1 MNVGFV
7 LGQCSPAC
15 ESNYPYIQEQG
26 PNMVHHSEKNF
37 KQNDK
42 LLKMPG
48 KLDRGPVE
56 FKSRVVEHEGEIMA
70 IATGDV
76 ITVPQ
81 TMSILGAVETMT
93 RCGFRRLPVVDA
105 GSRKVRGIVTSGDI
119 INFLGGGDKFNL
131 VQVKHGGN
139 LLSAVNESIRSIM
152 TTQVTTLPDTS
163 SLRDAI
169 DIIKGKM
176 IGGIPIL
183 HQDQS
188 VAGIVT
194 ERDVMTVLANERVTC
209 TVEEIMSRSLR
220 VTEPDCPIGKVTREM
235 TKYRFRRLPVVS
247 DDVLYGII
255 TTTDIMKYLG
265 SKRVFDQ
272 LETGDIAEVMAL
284 PVRTLVSGNLYTI
297 APDRSVNQAAGE
309 MVKKNA
315 GALPVI
321 EDARLI
327 GLVTEFDLVNALSRG

>member
-1 MNVGFV
+1 
-7 LGQCSPAC
+7 
-15 ESNYPYIQEQG
+15 
-26 PNMVHHSEKNF
+26 
-37 KQNDK
+37 
-42 LLKMPG
+42 
-48 KLDRGPVE
+48 
-56 FKSRVVEHEGEIMA
+56 
-70 IATGDV
+70 
-76 ITVPQ
+76 
-81 TMSILGAVETMT
+81 
-93 RCGFRRLPVVDA
+93 VVDA
-105 GSRKVRGIVTSGDI
+105 GSRKMRGIVTSGDV

-131 VQVKHGGN
+131 VQVKHDGN

-152 TTQVTTLPDTS
+152 TSQVTSLPDS
-163 SLRDAI
+163 ASLQDAI

-183 HQDQS
+183 DENG
-188 VAGIVT
+188 ALTGIVT

-220 VTEPDCPIGKVTREM
+220 VTDPDCPIGKVTKEM
-235 TKYRFRRLPVVS
+235 TRYRFRRLPVVS

-297 APDRSVNQAAGE
+297 APEKSVNQAAAE
-309 MVKKNA
+309 MVRRNA

-327 GLVTEFDLVNALSRG
+327 GLVTEFDLVKALSMG

>member
-1 MNVGFV
+1 
-7 LGQCSPAC
+7 
-15 ESNYPYIQEQG
+15 
-26 PNMVHHSEKNF
+26 MVHHSDKNY
-37 KQNDK
+37 KQSDK

-48 KLDRGPVE
+48 KLDRGPIE
-56 FKSRVVEHEGEIMA
+56 FKSRVVEQEGEIMA
-70 IATGDV
+70 IATLDV
-76 ITVPQ
+76 VSVPQ
-81 TMSILGAVETMT
+81 TMSIIGAVETMT

-105 GSRKVRGIVTSGDI
+105 GSRKMRGIVTSGDV

-131 VQVKHGGN
+131 VQVKHDGN

-152 TTQVTTLPDTS
+152 TSQVTSLPDS
-163 SLRDAI
+163 ASLQDAI

-183 HQDQS
+183 DENG
-188 VAGIVT
+188 ALTGIVT

-220 VTEPDCPIGKVTREM
+220 VTDPDCPIGKVTKEM
-235 TKYRFRRLPVVS
+235 TRYRFRRLPVVS

-265 SKRVFDQ
+265 SKRVFNQ

-297 APDRSVNQAAGE
+297 SPEKSVNQAAAE
-309 MVKKNA
+309 MVRRNA

-327 GLVTEFDLVNALSRG
+327 GLVTEFDLVKALSMG

>member
-1 MNVGFV
+1 MVPP
-7 LGQCSPAC
+7 SAK
-15 ESNYPYIQEQG
+15 NY
-26 PNMVHHSEKNF
+26 
-37 KQNDK
+37 KQSDK

-48 KLDRGPVE
+48 KLDRGPIE
-56 FKSRVVEHEGEIMA
+56 FKSRVVEQEGEIMA
-70 IATGDV
+70 IATLDV
-76 ITVPQ
+76 VSVPQ
-81 TMSILGAVETMT
+81 TMSIIGAVETMT

-105 GSRKVRGIVTSGDI
+105 GSKKIRGIVTCGDV
-119 INFLGGGDKFNL
+119 INFLGGGDKCNL
-131 VQVKHGGN
+131 VQVKHDGN

-152 TTQVTTLPDTS
+152 TSQVTSLPDS
-163 SLRDAI
+163 ASLQDAI

-183 HQDQS
+183 DGDG
-188 VAGIVT
+188 ALNGIVT

-220 VTEPDCPIGKVTREM
+220 VTDPDCPIGKVTKEM
-235 TKYRFRRLPVVS
+235 TRYRFRRLPVVS

-297 APDRSVNQAAGE
+297 APDKSVNQAAAE
-309 MVKKNA
+309 MVRRNA

-327 GLVTEFDLVNALSRG
+327 GLVTEFDLVKALSRG

>member
-1 MNVGFV
+1 
-7 LGQCSPAC
+7 
-15 ESNYPYIQEQG
+15 
-26 PNMVHHSEKNF
+26 MVHHSDKNY
-37 KQNDK
+37 KQSDK

-48 KLDRGPVE
+48 KLDRGPIE
-56 FKSRVVEHEGEIMA
+56 FKSRVVEQEGEIMA
-70 IATGDV
+70 IATLDV
-76 ITVPQ
+76 VSVPQ
-81 TMSILGAVETMT
+81 TMSIIGAVETMT

-105 GSRKVRGIVTSGDI
+105 GSRKIRGIVTSGDV

-131 VQVKHGGN
+131 VQVKHDGN

-152 TTQVTTLPDTS
+152 TSQVTSLPDS
-163 SLRDAI
+163 ASLQDAI

-183 HQDQS
+183 DENG
-188 VAGIVT
+188 ALNGIVT

-220 VTEPDCPIGKVTREM
+220 VTDPDCPIGKVTKEM
-235 TKYRFRRLPVVS
+235 TRYRFRRLPVVS

-297 APDRSVNQAAGE
+297 APDRSVNQAAAE
-309 MVKKNA
+309 MVRRNA

-327 GLVTEFDLVNALSRG
+327 GLVTEFDLVKALSMG

>member
-1 MNVGFV
+1 M
-7 LGQCSPAC
+7 
-15 ESNYPYIQEQG
+15 
-26 PNMVHHSEKNF
+26 
-37 KQNDK
+37 
-42 LLKMPG
+42 
-48 KLDRGPVE
+48 
-56 FKSRVVEHEGEIMA
+56 
-70 IATGDV
+70 
-76 ITVPQ
+76 
-81 TMSILGAVETMT
+81 
-93 RCGFRRLPVVDA
+93 VDA
-105 GSRKVRGIVTSGDI
+105 GSRKIRGIVTSGDV

-131 VQVKHGGN
+131 VQVKHDGN

-152 TTQVTTLPDTS
+152 TSQVTSLPDS
-163 SLRDAI
+163 ASLQDAI

-183 HQDQS
+183 DENG
-188 VAGIVT
+188 ALNGIVT

-220 VTEPDCPIGKVTREM
+220 VTDPDCPIGKVTKEM
-235 TKYRFRRLPVVS
+235 TRYRFRRLPVVS

-297 APDRSVNQAAGE
+297 APDRSVNQAAAE
-309 MVKKNA
+309 MVRRNA

-327 GLVTEFDLVNALSRG
+327 GLVTEFDLVKALSMG

>member
-1 MNVGFV
+1 
-7 LGQCSPAC
+7 
-15 ESNYPYIQEQG
+15 
-26 PNMVHHSEKNF
+26 MVHHSDKNY
-37 KQNDK
+37 KQSDK

-48 KLDRGPVE
+48 KLDRGPIE
-56 FKSRVVEHEGEIMA
+56 FKSRVVEQEGEIMA
-70 IATGDV
+70 IATLDV
-76 ITVPQ
+76 VSVPQ
-81 TMSILGAVETMT
+81 TMSIIGAVETMT

-105 GSRKVRGIVTSGDI
+105 GSRKMRGIVTSGDV

-131 VQVKHGGN
+131 VQVKHDGN

-152 TTQVTTLPDTS
+152 TSQVTSLPDS
-163 SLRDAI
+163 ASLQDAI

-183 HQDQS
+183 DENG
-188 VAGIVT
+188 ALTGIVT

-220 VTEPDCPIGKVTREM
+220 VTDPDCPIGKVTKEM
-235 TKYRFRRLPVVS
+235 TRYRFRRLPVVS

-297 APDRSVNQAAGE
+297 APEKSVNQAAAE
-309 MVKKNA
+309 MVRRNA

-327 GLVTEFDLVNALSRG
+327 GLVTEFDLVKALSMG

>member
-1 MNVGFV
+1 
-7 LGQCSPAC
+7 
-15 ESNYPYIQEQG
+15 
-26 PNMVHHSEKNF
+26 
-37 KQNDK
+37 
-42 LLKMPG
+42 MPG
-48 KLDRGPVE
+48 KLDRGPIE
-56 FKSRVVEHEGEIMA
+56 FKSRVVEQEGEIMA
-70 IATGDV
+70 IATLDV
-76 ITVPQ
+76 VSVPQ
-81 TMSILGAVETMT
+81 TMSIIGAVETMT

-105 GSRKVRGIVTSGDI
+105 GSRKMRGIVTSGDV

-131 VQVKHGGN
+131 VQVKHDGN

-152 TTQVTTLPDTS
+152 TSQVTSLPDS
-163 SLRDAI
+163 ASLQDAI

-183 HQDQS
+183 DENG
-188 VAGIVT
+188 ALTGIVT

-220 VTEPDCPIGKVTREM
+220 VTDPDCPIGKVTKEM
-235 TKYRFRRLPVVS
+235 TRYRFRRLPVVS

-265 SKRVFDQ
+265 SKRVFNQ

-297 APDRSVNQAAGE
+297 SPEKSVNQAAAE
-309 MVKKNA
+309 MVRRNA

-327 GLVTEFDLVNALSRG
+327 GLVTEFDLVKALSMG

>member
-1 MNVGFV
+1 
-7 LGQCSPAC
+7 
-15 ESNYPYIQEQG
+15 
-26 PNMVHHSEKNF
+26 MVHHSDKNY
-37 KQNDK
+37 KQSDK

-48 KLDRGPVE
+48 KLDRGPIE
-56 FKSRVVEHEGEIMA
+56 FKSRVVEQEGEIMA
-70 IATGDV
+70 IATLDV
-76 ITVPQ
+76 VSVPQ
-81 TMSILGAVETMT
+81 TMSIIGAVETMT

-105 GSRKVRGIVTSGDI
+105 GSRKMRGIVTSGDV

-131 VQVKHGGN
+131 VQVKHDGN

-152 TTQVTTLPDTS
+152 TSQVTSLPDS
-163 SLRDAI
+163 ASLQDAI

-183 HQDQS
+183 DENG
-188 VAGIVT
+188 ALTGIVT

-220 VTEPDCPIGKVTREM
+220 VTDPDCPIGKVTKEM
-235 TKYRFRRLPVVS
+235 TRYRFRRLPVVS

-297 APDRSVNQAAGE
+297 SPEKSVNQAAAE
-309 MVKKNA
+309 MVRRNA

-327 GLVTEFDLVNALSRG
+327 GLVTEFDLVKALSMG

>member
-1 MNVGFV
+1 
-7 LGQCSPAC
+7 
-15 ESNYPYIQEQG
+15 
-26 PNMVHHSEKNF
+26 
-37 KQNDK
+37 
-42 LLKMPG
+42 
-48 KLDRGPVE
+48 
-56 FKSRVVEHEGEIMA
+56 MA
-70 IATGDV
+70 VATGDV
-76 ITVPQ
+76 ISVPQ

-93 RCGFRRLPVVDA
+93 RWGFRRLPIVDA
-105 GSRKVRGIVTSGDI
+105 GSRKLRGIVTSGDV

-131 VQVKHGGN
+131 VQVKHDGN

-152 TTQVTTLPDTS
+152 TTQVTSLPDTS

-169 DIIKGKM
+169 NIITGKM

-183 HQDQS
+183 HPNQ
-188 VAGIVT
+188 VLAGIVT
-194 ERDVMTVLANERVTC
+194 ERDVLTVLAGEKVAC

-220 VTEPDCPIGKVTREM
+220 VTDPDCPIGKVTREM
-235 TKYRFRRLPVVS
+235 TTYRFRRLPVVS

-265 SKRVFDQ
+265 SKRVFEQ
-272 LETGDIAEVMAL
+272 LVTGDIAEVMAL
-284 PVRTLVSGNLYTI
+284 PVRTLVSGNLYTTT
-297 APDRSVNQAAGE
+297 PDKSVNQAAAE

-327 GLVTEFDLVNALSRG
+327 GLVTEFDLVKALSRG

>member
-1 MNVGFV
+1 
-7 LGQCSPAC
+7 
-15 ESNYPYIQEQG
+15 
-26 PNMVHHSEKNF
+26 MVHHSEKNF
-37 KQNDK
+37 KQSDK

-48 KLDRGPVE
+48 KFDRGPVE
-56 FKSRVVEHEGEIMA
+56 FKSRVVEQEGEIMA
-70 IATGDV
+70 IGTGDV
-76 ITVPQ
+76 VSVPQ

-105 GSRKVRGIVTSGDI
+105 GSRKLRGIVTSGDV

-131 VQVKHGGN
+131 VQVKHEGN

-152 TTQVTTLPDTS
+152 TSQVTTLPDS
-163 SLRDAI
+163 ASLRDAI
-169 DIIKGKM
+169 DIITGKM

-183 HQDQS
+183 DQDQAL
-188 VAGIVT
+188 AGIVT
-194 ERDVMTVLANERVTC
+194 ERDVMTVLVNERVSC

-220 VTEPDCPIGKVTREM
+220 VTDPDCPIGKVTREM

-247 DDVLYGII
+247 DEVLYGII

-272 LETGDIAEVMAL
+272 LVTGDIAEVMAL
-284 PVRTLVSGNLYTI
+284 PVRTLVSGNLYTTT
-297 APDRSVNQAAGE
+297 PDRSVNQAAGE
-309 MVKKNA
+309 MVKRNA

-327 GLVTEFDLVNALSRG
+327 GLVTEFDLVKALSRG

>member
-1 MNVGFV
+1 
-7 LGQCSPAC
+7 
-15 ESNYPYIQEQG
+15 
-26 PNMVHHSEKNF
+26 MVHHIDRNY
-37 KQNDK
+37 KQSDK

-48 KLDRGPVE
+48 KLDRGPIE
-56 FKSRVVEHEGEIMA
+56 FKSRVVEQEGEIMA

-76 ITVPQ
+76 VSVPQ
-81 TMSILGAVETMT
+81 TMSIIGAVETMT

-105 GSRKVRGIVTSGDI
+105 GSRKIRGIVTSGDI

-131 VQVKHGGN
+131 VQVKHDGN

-152 TTQVTTLPDTS
+152 TTQVTSLPDS
-163 SLRDAI
+163 ASLRDAL
-169 DIIKGKM
+169 DIIMGKM
-176 IGGIPIL
+176 IGGIPIID
-183 HQDQS
+183 QDEAL
-188 VAGIVT
+188 VGIVT
-194 ERDVMTVLANERVTC
+194 ERDVMTVLANERVSC

-220 VTEPDCPIGKVTREM
+220 VTEPDCPIGKVTKEM
-235 TKYRFRRLPVVS
+235 TRYRFRRLPVVS
-247 DDVLYGII
+247 DEVLYGII

-297 APDRSVNQAAGE
+297 APDRSVNQAAAE
-309 MVKKNA
+309 MVKRNA

-327 GLVTEFDLVNALSRG
+327 GLVTEFDLVKALSRG

>member
-1 MNVGFV
+1 
-7 LGQCSPAC
+7 
-15 ESNYPYIQEQG
+15 
-26 PNMVHHSEKNF
+26 MVHHSEKNF
-37 KQNDK
+37 KQSDK

-48 KLDRGPVE
+48 KLDRGPIE
-56 FKSRVVEHEGEIMA
+56 FRSRVVEQEGEIMA

-76 ITVPQ
+76 ISVPQ

-93 RCGFRRLPVVDA
+93 RWGFRRLPVVDA
-105 GSRKVRGIVTSGDI
+105 GSRKLRGIVTSGDV

-131 VQVKHGGN
+131 VQVKHNGN

-152 TTQVTTLPDTS
+152 TNQVTSLSDTS

-169 DIIKGKM
+169 AVITGKM

-183 HQDQS
+183 FQDQS
-188 VAGIVT
+188 LAGIVT
-194 ERDVMTVLANERVTC
+194 ERDVMTVLANERVSF

-265 SKRVFDQ
+265 SKRVFSQ
-272 LETGDIAEVMAL
+272 LVTGDIAEVMAL

-297 APDRSVNQAAGE
+297 TPEKSVNQAAAE
-309 MVKKNA
+309 MVKRNA

-327 GLVTEFDLVNALSRG
+327 GLVTEFDLVKALSRG

>member
-1 MNVGFV
+1 
-7 LGQCSPAC
+7 
-15 ESNYPYIQEQG
+15 
-26 PNMVHHSEKNF
+26 MVHHSEKNF
-37 KQNDK
+37 KQSDK

-48 KLDRGPVE
+48 KLDRGPIE
-56 FKSRVVEHEGEIMA
+56 FRSRVVEQEGEIMA

-76 ITVPQ
+76 ISVPQ

-93 RCGFRRLPVVDA
+93 RWGFRRLPVVDA
-105 GSRKVRGIVTSGDI
+105 GSRKLRGIVTSGDV

-131 VQVKHGGN
+131 VQVKHDGN

-152 TTQVTTLPDTS
+152 TTQVTSLPDTS

-169 DIIKGKM
+169 AIITGKM

-188 VAGIVT
+188 LAGIVT
-194 ERDVMTVLANERVTC
+194 ERDVMTVLANERVSC
-209 TVEEIMSRSLR
+209 TVEEIMSKSLR

-247 DDVLYGII
+247 DEVLYGII

-265 SKRVFDQ
+265 SKRVFEQ
-272 LETGDIAEVMAL
+272 LVTGDIAEVMAL

-321 EDARLI
+321 EDTRLI
-327 GLVTEFDLVNALSRG
+327 GLVTEFDLVKALSRG